1 MFFPATCFGD
11 GDNSTWLRRTTKS
24 TLAFAPAMPAS
35 MAESTLPAACSPA
48 ICSLECLRSVPLAAA
63 NCGASWS
70 LAHPRSCSGRP
81 STNSLYLV
89 SRRHRHR
96 ALLGSGIYIAKG
108 FEFRVTQHFLFD
120 RLGARDTNLG
130 PADQG
135 NNGPWDAMP
144 ASASVSI
151 LGRDVVTAVTQSC
164 DAGISEPTASG
175 VFSIIEVF
183 ITGVVKFHT
192 ETNDG
197 RLL

>member
-1 MFFPATCFGD
+1 MNKLAWILALPLVICSLGRAQSSAPAPTPPDSGQQERMFFPRDMFWD

-81 STNSLYLV
+81 SHKLFIPGLPTPSASSTPGEWESI
-89 SRRHRHR
+89 SRRASNFASR
-96 ALLGSGIYIAKG
+96 S
-108 FEFRVTQHFLFD
+108 TSSFD

-135 NNGPWDAMP
+135 NNGPWGRY
-144 ASASVSI
+144 ASV
-151 LGRDVVTAVTQSC
+151 
-164 DAGISEPTASG
+164 G
-175 VFSIIEVF
+175 VRKYFG
-183 ITGVVKFHT
+183 T
-192 ETNDG
+192 
-197 RLL
+197 RRW